1 MQDILTNLSTYGYL
15 ILFLYS
21 LGGGMVAIIGAGLL
35 SFEGNMNLTLSIIIA
50 AVANFIGDT
59 ILVYMG
65 RYNKSSVM
73 PYFKSHKRKLAL
85 AQILFKKYGDK
96 IIFIKKYIYGLKTL
110 VPLAIGLTKYSLIKF
125 TIINA
130 ICSVIWAISLGLAS
144 YYAGGFISKF
154 ASYFG
159 ERSYLVPLFLFILL
173 GLIWLYFSW
182 ATKKR

>member
-1 MQDILTNLSTYGYL
+1 
-15 ILFLYS
+15 
-21 LGGGMVAIIGAGLL
+21 
-35 SFEGNMNLTLSIIIA
+35 MNLTLSIIIA
-50 AVANFIGDT
+50 AVANFIGDM

-85 AQILFKKYGDK
+85 AQILFKQYGDK

-130 ICSVIWAISLGLAS
+130 ICSVVWAISLGLAS

-159 ERSYLVPLFLFILL
+159 DRSYLVPLFLFILL